1 MDDLTGNLFSLFYLT
16 LARGVENICEIFS
29 DFENV
34 SQKLFTKKK
43 NGETRIKRALDYL
56 RIPKLQ
62 EIFTIVAK
70 CVIATGD
77 SLFCKMFSPLFCM
90 EQKTLKNSSK
100 RRNTSK
106 IKEKRSRDEK

>member
-1 MDDLTGNLFSLFYLT
+1 MDDLTGNLFSLFCST

-62 EIFTIVAK
+62 EIFTTVAK
-70 CVIATGD
+70 VCHRYGRLAV
-77 SLFCKMFSPLFCM
+77 
-90 EQKTLKNSSK
+90 
-100 RRNTSK
+100 
-106 IKEKRSRDEK
+106 

>member
-1 MDDLTGNLFSLFYLT
+1 MDDLTGNLFPLFCST

-62 EIFTIVAK
+62 GIFKSSVCHRYGRLAVLQNVFAIILHGAK
-70 CVIATGD
+70 NFEK
-77 SLFCKMFSPLFCM
+77 LFEETEYK
-90 EQKTLKNSSK
+90 
-100 RRNTSK
+100 
-106 IKEKRSRDEK
+106 